1 MSPTTA
7 IVGKPS
13 KRVKDG
19 EQTVENMYPQRVILT
34 SASSSRFWSY
44 SDTRTDND
52 LFFILQPTLV
62 RSVSTLFL

>member
-34 SASSSRFWSY
+34 SAPNYRFWSY
-44 SDTRTDND
+44 SRHTN
-52 LFFILQPTLV
+52 
-62 RSVSTLFL
+62 

>member
-34 SASSSRFWSY
+34 SASTSRSWNY
-44 SDTRTDND
+44 SRHLN
-52 LFFILQPTLV
+52 
-62 RSVSTLFL
+62 